1 VRYPGYRGA
10 RQRLDSHAMRRA
22 RTVAAALSIAS
33 LVGCRIEKAASG
45 RPAGEPTVA
54 DSLARVE
61 QDSALVAGVNA
72 ALRLYYARLSDR
84 DWRAFRRSFW
94 PGATVTTRWIPPGE
108 RQERVWVQTAEEF
121 ARRAPQGP
129 GRMAVFGEAMLHS
142 HVTGYGDLAS
152 AWVIYE
158 GRWGERR
165 DSVRTVRG
173 IDAFTLYRD
182 DGQWR
187 IASLVFTP
195 EVPGR
200 PLEAPPPRRP
210 RRVTAAP
217 GSR

>member
-1 VRYPGYRGA
+1 M
-10 RQRLDSHAMRRA
+10 RLAPLSSLLLL
-22 RTVAAALSIAS
+22 ALAS
-33 LVGCRIEKAASG
+33 CRIEKAPSG
-45 RPAGEPTVA
+45 RPAGEVTVA

-61 QDSALVAGVNA
+61 QDSAVVAGVNA

-94 PGATVTTRWIPPGE
+94 PGATVTTRWVPPGE
-108 RQERVWVQTAEEF
+108 RRERVWVQTAEEF
-121 ARRAPQGP
+121 ARRAPEGP
-129 GRMAVFGEAMLHS
+129 GRMAVFGERMLHA

-158 GRWGERR
+158 GSWGERR
-165 DSVRTVRG
+165 DLVRTVHG

-200 PLEAPPPRRP
+200 PLELPAPRRP
-210 RRVTAAP
+210 RRATAAP
-217 GSR
+217 DGR

>member
-1 VRYPGYRGA
+1 
-10 RQRLDSHAMRRA
+10 MRFPA
-22 RTVAAALSIAS
+22 PLSSLLCVVCLAS
-33 LVGCRIEKAASG
+33 CRIEKAPSG
-45 RPAGEPTVA
+45 RPAGEPTEA

-61 QDSALVAGVNA
+61 QDSALQAGVSA
-72 ALRLYYARLSDR
+72 ALRLYYGRLSDR

-94 PGATVTTRWIPPGE
+94 PGATIATRWTPPGE
-108 RQERVWVQTAEEF
+108 RRERVWVQTVDEF

-129 GRMAVFGEAMLHS
+129 GRMAVFGERMLHA
-142 HVTGYGDLAS
+142 HVTGYGDLAN

-182 DGQWR
+182 GGEWR

-200 PLEAPPPRRP
+200 PLEAQPPRRA
-210 RRVTAAP
+210 RRPTSAA